1 MEKIIYIAELD
12 ADVDDVVAAE
22 YLYNKNLLECVVLDP
37 FPKTDIGKE
46 RLKELTNLGIT
57 VSKKIPNIA
66 KYVFVGGALTE
77 VARYI
82 LNRKIEYLIMNG
94 GFVGNNIVNKEDEL
108 DKFKGKTTIRTF
120 NFNCDVAAADK
131 VLKSKESQIKEI
143 ILIGKNVCH
152 NELNTEKYIWNNKE
166 SLKLFKKYNVK
177 PGKRQHDMLACHEGL
192 SILNLIKEPTFCEF
206 LDVYPFNNGLKGN
219 MTEWGSTLNQEK
231 TPYRK
236 VKSAIKFKKN

>member
-1 MEKIIYIAELD
+1 MEKVVYIAELD

-22 YLYNKNLLECVVLDP
+22 YLHNKNLLECVVLDP
-37 FPKTDIGKE
+37 FPKTDIGKQ
-46 RLKELTNLGIT
+46 RLQMLKKLDIT
-57 VSKKIPNIA
+57 VSKKIPNLA

-82 LNRKIEYLIMNG
+82 TNHKIEALIMNG
-94 GFVGNNIVNKEDEL
+94 GFVGSNIVSNSDEL
-108 DKFKGKTTIRTF
+108 EKFKGKTVVRTF
-120 NFNCDVAAADK
+120 NFNCDVTAADK
-131 VLKSKESQIKEI
+131 VLKSKESQIGKI

-152 NELNTEKYIWNNKE
+152 SELNTEKYFWNNDE

-192 SILNLIKEPTFCEF
+192 VLLNLIDEPAFCEF
-206 LDVYPFNNGLKGN
+206 KEIFPFNNGLKGN
-219 MTEWGSTLNQEK
+219 MTEWGSTLKDDK

-236 VKSAIKFKKN
+236 TISAIKIKKN

>member
-1 MEKIIYIAELD
+1 MSCKTAP
-12 ADVDDVVAAE
+12 VA
-22 YLYNKNLLECVVLDP
+22 LVTTP
-37 FPKTDIGKE
+37 I
-46 RLKELTNLGIT
+46 ELTNLGIT

-82 LNRKIEYLIMNG
+82 SNRKIEYLIMNG

-143 ILIGKNVCH
+143 ITIENALLLGEI
-152 NELNTEKYIWNNKE
+152 ER
-166 SLKLFKKYNVK
+166 KL
-177 PGKRQHDMLACHEGL
+177 
-192 SILNLIKEPTFCEF
+192 
-206 LDVYPFNNGLKGN
+206 
-219 MTEWGSTLNQEK
+219 
-231 TPYRK
+231 
-236 VKSAIKFKKN
+236 